1 MIVDNER
8 KTKHTIML
16 ILSICF
22 ESYPARARSLSVYV
36 FTSFRVQKSKTTLEI
51 KSNLKLDKDLTKLQT
66 VI

>member
-1 MIVDNER
+1 
-8 KTKHTIML
+8 ML